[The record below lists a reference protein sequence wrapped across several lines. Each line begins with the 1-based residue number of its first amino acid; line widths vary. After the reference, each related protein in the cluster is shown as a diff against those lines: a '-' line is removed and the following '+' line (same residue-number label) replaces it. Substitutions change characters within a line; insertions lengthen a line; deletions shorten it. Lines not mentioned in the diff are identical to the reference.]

1 MLAPQKVMP
10 AGIAVNLVIGNRSVA
25 QEDARDLGHMI
36 ASADE
41 EVTMVAQES
50 NEKVFALSAASMG
63 T

>member
-1 MLAPQKVMP
+1 MP